1 MCVPCFNEKG
11 HDHKMEKL
19 GFDLDV
25 DQQTP
30 TKNQTAQPNNSQEQ
44 RRLSIQRCID
54 SLVHATH
61 CRNPSCT
68 LASCMKMKRVVE
80 HTKSCKRK
88 GNNGCPICKQLIAL
102 CCYHAKH
109 CRELECVVP
118 YCRHIKTKFRQQQM
132 QQQFHQAQLMRRRM
146 AAMRSM
152 QQPPPPPQPATNLTG
167 MVNPGVGVPHHSSLP
182 PRPPSYAQAQNA
194 HAQMTPA
201 SAQAPAAAV
210 AVAQAIVVEA
220 SSGRPTLPTPAN
232 RPNIPTG
239 PLNQFSNASS
249 MNGPMNANPLR
260 PTLNMP
266 VAAGQANV
274 PQPMQTGQSNMRNWY
289 NGNNQVQQPLTSQQ
303 PPMYGAATNPMVSQQ
318 RPIRQPR
325 PHLQEQMTR
334 IVNILKNNQGQ
345 QTAECLQMMRENP
358 QLMAMFLRLRQQ
370 QQHHQQAQQQRQ
382 VQQQQQ
388 QQQQQLQQMMQNQP
402 VSQPVMQQQWPG
414 RMRPTPQQQ
423 QQAQL
428 QHQQAQQLAQQVQQQ
443 KEQQQLHQQTLQG
456 ASNLPGLHQ
465 GSQAMANLNN
475 GMSNAH
481 GLSNMN
487 AMNNMSPVQSMQ
499 GMQQLQPNM
508 ATMQNVQNMVGST
521 NGMQGMQQQQPTQ
534 QNMYNPMQQPSPF
547 VPANQRRLPI
557 AQQEIQFNN
566 MMQQHPMSSGQL
578 LQPQAAPQQHFNK
591 QTLQQRLMS
600 PQNTPPQQA
609 ASLLPNQSPRSV
621 MSPSPQPLQ
630 QPSSS
635 PRQPTMSP
643 SPRQSVMSP
652 HTQPTLTSPHTIA
665 SPHPSSSALDTNDL
679 TDPSL
684 FGSNRRIQPLAP
696 LASPELDNEDNDAIA
711 PLTPSDQ
718 LSRYVDNL

>member
-1 MCVPCFNEKG
+1 
-11 HDHKMEKL
+11 MEKL

-25 DQQTP
+25 DQQTT

-61 CRNPSCT
+61 CRVQNCN

-109 CRELECVVP
+109 CREQECVVP

-146 AAMRSM
+146 AVMRSI
-152 QQPPPPPQPATNLTG
+152 QQPPPPPPPQPPTNPTG
-167 MVNPGVGVPHHSSLP
+167 IVNPGVGVPHQSSLP
-182 PRPPSYAQAQNA
+182 PRPPSYGQS
-194 HAQMTPA
+194 QMTPV
-201 SAQAPAAAV
+201 SAGVAPPNAV
-210 AVAQAIVVEA
+210 AAAQAIVEQVT
-220 SSGRPTLPTPAN
+220 SGRPTLPTPAN
-232 RPNIPTG
+232 RPTMPTG
-239 PLNQFSNASS
+239 PVNPFPNAPT
-249 MNGPMNANPLR
+249 MNGAMIGNPLR
-260 PTLNMP
+260 PNINMP
-266 VAAGQANV
+266 VVGGQPNV
-274 PQPMQTGQSNMRNWY
+274 QQQMQTAQTTTRNWY

-303 PPMYGAATNPMVSQQ
+303 PPLTSQQPPMYGAPTNPMVSQP
-318 RPIRQPR
+318 RPIRQSR
-325 PHLQEQMTR
+325 SHLQEQMTR
-334 IVNILKNNQGQ
+334 ILNILKNNQGQ

-370 QQHHQQAQQQRQ
+370 QQQQQQQAQQRQ
-382 VQQQQQ
+382 VQQQQQQVQQQQ

-402 VSQPVMQQQWPG
+402 VSQPMMQQQWPG
-414 RMRPTPQQQ
+414 RMRLTPQQQ

-443 KEQQQLHQQTLQG
+443 KEQQQQLHQQTLQA

-465 GSQAMANLNN
+465 GGQAMASLNGMN
-475 GMSNAH
+475 NVHGMSN
-481 GLSNMN
+481 MN
-487 AMNNMSPVQSMQ
+487 TMNNMSTVQSMQ
-499 GMQQLQPNM
+499 GMQQTVPNM

-547 VPANQRRLPI
+547 AASNQRRLPM
-557 AQQEIQFNN
+557 AQPELQFN

-578 LQPQAAPQQHFNK
+578 LQPPQAGPQQHFANK

-609 ASLLPNQSPRSV
+609 GTLLPNQSPRSV

-665 SPHPSSSALDTNDL
+665 SPRPSSGALDTNDL
-679 TDPSL
+679 ADP
-684 FGSNRRIQPLAP
+684 FGSNRRIQQIPP
-696 LASPELDNEDNDAIA
+696 LASPELDQDESDAIA